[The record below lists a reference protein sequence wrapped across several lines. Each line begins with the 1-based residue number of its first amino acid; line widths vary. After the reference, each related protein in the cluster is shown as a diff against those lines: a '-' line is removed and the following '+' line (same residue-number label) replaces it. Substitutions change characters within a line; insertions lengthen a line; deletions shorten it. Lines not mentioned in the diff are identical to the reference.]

1 MKVLIGCEESQAIC
15 KAFRALG
22 FEAYSC
28 DLDPCS
34 GERPEWHLQ
43 MDVFEAI
50 KLHDWTLGIFHPTCQ
65 YLSVSG
71 ARWMYNKDGS
81 INQDRKD
88 KQDKALSFV
97 QRLMDADIPHIAI
110 ENPISV
116 ISSKIR
122 KPDQIIQP
130 WMHGHP
136 ETKSTCLWLKNLPTL
151 VPTNNV
157 KAEMEKLPKK
167 EQSKIHYMSPGPE
180 RARLRSKTFEGVARA
195 CAEQWSTFLEKT
207 YLKENI

>member
-1 MKVLIGCEESQAIC
+1 MKILIGCEESQAIC
-15 KAFRALG
+15 KEFRALG

-34 GERPEWHLQ
+34 GGHPEWHLQ

-81 INQDRKD
+81 INEDMRE
-88 KQDKALSFV
+88 KQNKALDFV
-97 QRLMDADIPHIAI
+97 RLLMGVKIPHIAI
-110 ENPISV
+110 ENPISI

-122 KPDQIIQP
+122 KPEQIVQP
-130 WMHGHP
+130 WMFGHL
-136 ETKSTCLWLKNLPTL
+136 ETKATCLWLNNLPIL
-151 VPTNNV
+151 AETNNV
-157 KAEMEKLPKK
+157 KKEMGLLPIK

-180 RARLRSKTFEGVARA
+180 RARLRSKTFTGFAKA
-195 CAEQWSTFLEKT
+195 CAEQWGEFLRETYEKP
-207 YLKENI
+207 